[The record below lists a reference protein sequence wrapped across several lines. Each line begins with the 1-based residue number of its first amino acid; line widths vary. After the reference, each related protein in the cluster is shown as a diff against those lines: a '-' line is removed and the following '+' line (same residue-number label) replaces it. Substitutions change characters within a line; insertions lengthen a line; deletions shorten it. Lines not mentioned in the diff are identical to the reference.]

1 MRLVVVESPYAG
13 DVARNLEY
21 ARAAMLDCLQRQE
34 APFASHLLYTQ
45 VLNDDSPVERWQGI
59 QAGIEYHKRADCVV
73 FYLDLG
79 LSEGMTQ
86 AILNAAREGVAME
99 FRFLEGWG

>member
-1 MRLVVVESPYAG
+1 MRIVVIESPYAG

-45 VLNDDSPVERWQGI
+45 VLNDDLANERYTGI
-59 QAGIEYHKRADCVV
+59 SAGLEFHRRADCVV

-79 LSEGMTQ
+79 LSEGMSQ

>member
-1 MRLVVVESPYAG
+1 MRLVVIESPYAG
-13 DVARNLEY
+13 DVQKNLEY
-21 ARAAMLDCLQRQE
+21 ARAAMLDCLRRDE

-45 VLNDDSPVERWQGI
+45 VLNDDVPVERWQGI
-59 QAGIEYHKRADCVV
+59 QAGLEYRRRADCVV

-79 LSEGMTQ
+79 LSDGMQQ